1 MSPIGLFRT
10 SLAKKFVM
18 AITGIILVGFVLGH
32 MLGNLQ
38 VFGPPEAI
46 NEYAYFLHHIL
57 PWEILWV
64 VRIVLLAAVVLH
76 IVSAVM
82 LVIENRRARPETYEK
97 QKYMQASFAAR
108 TMKYSGLIVLAFII
122 FHLMHFTVQ
131 NIDPAFH
138 NLRYDLDGKD
148 TQDAYAMIIL
158 GFSNVWVSGFYIIAM
173 GLLCWHLSHG
183 VSSMFQSLGFRNE
196 IWRRRLNCIA
206 LAFGLLIF
214 AGFSI
219 IPITSMISWY
229 GGPDIVYGSEV
240 RQATEN
246 WNGETPIHVTYPD
259 SAHH

>member
-18 AITGIILVGFVLGH
+18 ALTGLILVGFVLGH

-46 NEYAYFLHHIL
+46 NKYAYFLHHIL
-57 PWEILWV
+57 PWEVLWL
-64 VRIVLLAAVVLH
+64 VRIVLLVAVVLH
-76 IVSAVM
+76 IVSAVL
-82 LVIENRRARPETYEK
+82 LVIENRRARPETYER
-97 QKYMQASFAAR
+97 QKYQKASFAAR

-131 NIDPAFH
+131 NVDPAFQY
-138 NLRYDLDGKD
+138 LRYDLDGKD

-158 GFSNVWVSGFYIIAM
+158 GFSNIWVSGFYILAM
-173 GLLCWHLSHG
+173 ALLCWHLSHG

-196 IWRRRLNCIA
+196 IWRCRLNRFA
-206 LAFGLLIF
+206 LAFGLVIF
-214 AGFSI
+214 AGFSV
-219 IPITSMISWY
+219 IPVTSMISWF

-240 RQATEN
+240 RQATKD
-246 WNGETPIHVTYPD
+246 WDGDSPIYISYPG
-259 SAHH
+259 SAKH